1 MDEIQNDNVI
11 SYAEPDTSV
20 TEPIQIAEATPSLNL
35 PKPVQDSRAMKL
47 TFGAPEM
54 NMTYDQMQ
62 AEWQAR
68 GEQDMR
74 DQAAASKG
82 RAQSL
87 QNVDIVQ
94 NSVNKLGRNMT
105 LPEAMLLQDLIKR
118 KQANPDSVI
127 EEGYA
132 KNFMDN
138 LQKRADENPDSQL
151 AEAMRKL
158 PGATQEDM
166 MKGRDYKSRRELI
179 LTQLENAQAALQ
191 QQTLV
196 GRGLDLGKYLLP
208 LYQNFKLSGYTDRSF
223 AFDMGAEFNRQAADW
238 FNMPMDQFNTKLP
251 ATARTLIEANPALA
265 MTYFGSLLHQSS
277 TEQLLNSIFPLLDI
291 STIGSLIKG
300 GAALTGRA
308 VETVRMSNEARKIVR
323 EYAKGLESEV
333 TRPALHAATGDIQQA
348 GVVQAAEDIVK
359 NFQGKQVDSPL
370 QPLHSAFVASLER
383 IASDGS
389 TFTRGLGQE
398 TVNRIVERAAGTY
411 SDVLDK
417 VAMSMKVERI
427 PAVIAFQRHYGA
439 MVEQIKSDH
448 PHLANT
454 ILDVKFRKDS
464 LGSLYADIYMGE
476 TGTTI
481 FNTERQATNRI
492 IEHGLGDIKPVEIYG
507 PNKPITTKG
516 TAGGFRTEQGSEY
529 KINASGT
536 TTRDATRIRPGDAV
550 HTADGVDGVA
560 TGKVRFTNGTRE
572 HEITFNQKNEGKT
585 FWKSGGGNIP
595 VKPTNRVLTKDG
607 VKYAEV
613 EITGS
618 TTGSGKRYVP
628 QDQIVSAK
636 SATEAAKGNHTPYN
650 FGKGTKFVPEH
661 ELAVTKP
668 GPSGSARGA
677 QSASSRTVYMDT
689 EEARKVFPVQGDFR
703 LIDHGNGTMSMATPA
718 KGGKSWGIAPS
729 AKGAKYSTEAG
740 VGKVPVELFRP
751 DADLTTKGGAAFSRV
766 HFGNQI
772 SEMVAGKEASVS
784 VKQQGAGY
792 YIVKTVPWNETN
804 QLTRD
809 LLLSHESAK
818 TPASLFN
825 AYAGGLIGRIRT
837 PEETLAYLQNVAR
850 KVATFGPSGYE
861 KIIND
866 SVKEI
871 AALGGLAS
879 WIPGTKA
886 RQIWKDW
893 ERMMGLSWTM
903 PHPETGKIG
912 LGPAF
917 RDAGELNQMYLNTL
931 HRSPSEAEIAASFS
945 YLRNHE
951 ILEAFKKINLMKA
964 QTRVGTQ
971 TWTFGSMT
979 AAKESAKTSG
989 YKTIEAE
996 GTRQTNFPGSGAILI
1011 VRGSHLDAERV
1022 MDLSKMQAPKNKMV
1036 LSIKEAMMQGQ
1047 GQLVKLTNPHD
1058 FPMKNWVGS
1067 QWVDYVYAENAT
1079 SKALSWDRLKTGRPS
1094 VYDYEHYV
1102 VQPIVH
1108 HDVLTGRHL
1117 YLGDRTLAGHNLRAM
1132 SVDVAEKINE
1142 MRKFFKADDIEGAR
1156 TYYSKSGLPQSFDT
1170 IHSWFRPEGITPE
1183 GYNLAP
1189 KLSLDQPIKSAPL
1202 GKRTID
1208 LDKDMY
1214 RDPMYKSGSFKD
1226 QTRETADRFLESE
1239 YNKARGN
1246 VGDPFDIFTL
1256 RNEGT
1261 KANPDYK
1268 MGDLKTL
1275 DPMVSFQRAMSKAIN
1290 STFLD
1295 DYKVSAVEHW
1305 IQEAKPH
1312 LKISDRNL
1320 ADSPSFYFYNHEN
1333 QWLANTD
1340 VGIKN
1345 ALETAAMQI
1354 KQFLGIQDSA
1364 TTWLHQAA
1372 QKLSDSL
1379 YDKNFPR
1386 AALIPDHLLPKLRD
1400 PFAVIRSLVFHP
1412 KVGLFAVPQLW
1423 VQASTFANIFGIAGS
1438 TYAMPGTKAA
1448 TFYLW
1453 SRLNRHPE
1461 IMARLDE
1468 LASGQMVKGTAQ
1480 FRPGQFIEATNY
1492 LENSGFANVSKEH
1505 IYRDNTTVYNFLS
1518 NNKNSILNAG
1528 QWFFEKGEQSVRVG
1542 AWYTAYLEVRG
1553 SLKTTGRLT
1562 ETQWG
1567 DVLQRADLL
1576 AGNMSRASASTL
1588 NKGVWSIPTQFQTF
1602 PLRMMEQITGKRL
1615 TTPERM
1621 RLFGTYAVLYGI
1633 PGGFGLSGL
1642 PIGPYINKIAQEK
1655 GYVTGDKA
1663 NSYINSAV
1671 TEGLPAL
1678 LLALITGKGD
1688 ASQGNW
1694 YNIQER
1700 YSMQGFDVFKDV
1712 LRTDK
1717 HFLDIVGGAAWSTL
1731 SSVYGASD
1739 GFIQSFLDGIKGTGK
1754 HPFKIEDAL
1763 DIFKEISAV
1772 SAGVRLYSAVQTGKW
1787 LSRKE
1792 ANMGDVSPANAIFMT
1807 IFGLQPQSTNDVV
1820 NQSWTRDTEK
1830 QAQSKGEEIFI
1841 REMRRSFQE
1850 RDRGNYSQ
1858 ADQYESRAIHALRIT
1873 NYPVENYAKVY
1884 SSAAKDYESMIAR
1897 SSRDFYLKN
1906 VPEDRKKAA
1915 EDAYLKFLRTYYK
1928 GQ

>member
-1 MDEIQNDNVI
+1 MDEEQNNNLI
-11 SYAEPDTSV
+11 SYAEPDASV
-20 TEPIQIAEATPSLNL
+20 AEPIQIAEATPTADL
-35 PKPVQDSRAMKL
+35 PKPTQDSRTMKL
-47 TFGAPEM
+47 TFGTPEM
-54 NMTYDQMQ
+54 GMDYDQMQ

-74 DQAAASKG
+74 TQAAFAKG
-82 RAQSL
+82 RAQSI
-87 QNVDIVQ
+87 QNVEIVKD
-94 NSVNKLGRNMT
+94 SVNKLGRNMT

-118 KQANPDSVI
+118 KQADPNSVL

-132 KNFMDN
+132 KNFMEN
-138 LQKRADENPDSQL
+138 LQKRADENPDSSLGQ
-151 AEAMRKL
+151 AMRQM
-158 PGATQEDM
+158 PNATQDDFE
-166 MKGRDYKSRRELI
+166 KAQTYKETRELI
-179 LTQLENAQAALQ
+179 LTQLENAHAALQ

-223 AFDMGAEFNRQAADW
+223 ALDMGAEFNRQAADW
-238 FNMPMDQFNTKLP
+238 FNMPIAQARVKIP
-251 ATARTLIEANPALA
+251 ATGKTLIEANPALA

-277 TEQLLNSIFPLLDI
+277 TEQMLNSIFPLLDVT
-291 STIGSLIKG
+291 TIGSLIKG
-300 GAALTGRA
+300 GAALTARA
-308 VETVRMSNEARKIVR
+308 ADAISLSNAARKTVA
-323 EYAKGLESEV
+323 EYAKSLEPEV
-333 TRPALHAATGDIQQA
+333 NRSALHAATGDIQQA
-348 GVVQAAEDIVK
+348 GVTQAAEEIIK
-359 NFQGKQVDSPL
+359 NFQGKQVASPL
-370 QPLHSAFVASLER
+370 QPLHSAFVSNLER

-389 TFTRGLGQE
+389 TFTRGLQQE

-411 SDVLDK
+411 GDVLDK
-417 VAMSMKVERI
+417 VAMSMKVDRI

-448 PHLANT
+448 PYMANS
-454 ILDVKFRKDS
+454 ILDVKFRKDE

-492 IEHGLGDIKPVEIYG
+492 IEHGLGDAKPVEIYG
-507 PNKPITTKG
+507 PSKPITQKG

-536 TTRDATRIRPGDAV
+536 TTRTATNIRPGDTVTFKDAPKPNKLAGTKWTPTREWQDVPKGTVLPAGLESQVDINKGIHRARIPAGSKDFPPDAV
-550 HTADGVDGVA
+550 TKEITRTGTA
-560 TGKVRFTNGTRE
+560 TGKTT
-572 HEITFNQKNEGKT
+572 ITPHDNKRYYELVG
-585 FWKSGGGNIP
+585 
-595 VKPTNRVLTKDG
+595 KDG
-607 VKYAEV
+607 HPGWVAEDRLT
-613 EITGS
+613 I
-618 TTGSGKRYVP
+618 
-628 QDQIVSAK
+628 
-636 SATEAAKGNHTPYN
+636 
-650 FGKGTKFVPEH
+650 
-661 ELAVTKP
+661 TKP
-668 GPSGSARGA
+668 GPSQSARGV

-689 EEARKVFPVQGDFR
+689 EEARKIFPVQGDFR
-703 LIDHGNGTMSMATPA
+703 LIDHGNGTISMATPA

-729 AKGAKYSTEAG
+729 AKGAAYSTEAG
-740 VGKVPVELFRP
+740 VGKVPVELFKP
-751 DADLTTKGGAAFSRV
+751 DASLTTKGGEAFSSV

-772 SEMVAGKEASVS
+772 KEMIAGREASVS
-784 VKQQGAGY
+784 IKNQGAGY
-792 YIVKTVPWNETN
+792 YIVKTVPWDETN

-809 LLLSHESAK
+809 LLLSHESAR

-825 AYAGGLIGRIRT
+825 AYAGGLVGRLRT

-861 KIIND
+861 KIINE

-871 AALGGLAS
+871 AALGGLSS

-893 ERMMGLSWTM
+893 ERMMGLSWQM

-912 LGPAF
+912 LQPAF
-917 RDAGELNQMYLNTL
+917 RDVGELNQMYLNTL

-964 QTRVGTQ
+964 QTRTGTQ

-979 AAKESAKTSG
+979 AAKDTPKSTG

-996 GTRQTNFPGSGAILI
+996 GTRETKFPGSGSILI
-1011 VRGSHLDAERV
+1011 VRGNHLDSERV
-1022 MDLSKMQAPKNKMV
+1022 LDLSKLQAASNKTAKAIRDAV
-1036 LSIKEAMMQGQ
+1036 EQGQ
-1047 GQLVKLTNPHD
+1047 GNLVKLTNPHD
-1058 FPMKNWVGS
+1058 FPMKNWVGN

-1079 SKALSWDRLKTGRPS
+1079 SKAIAWDRLKTGRPS

-1108 HDVLTGRHL
+1108 HDALTRRFL
-1117 YLGDRTLAGHNLRAM
+1117 YLGDRTIAGHNLRAM
-1132 SVDVAEKINE
+1132 SQDVAAKLNE
-1142 MRKFFKADDIEGAR
+1142 LRLLFKADDIDGAR
-1156 TYYSKSGLPQSFDT
+1156 AVYAKSTLPQSFDT
-1170 IHSWFRPEGITPE
+1170 IHSWFKPEGVTTE
-1183 GYNLAP
+1183 GYTLAP

-1208 LDKDMY
+1208 LDKEMY
-1214 RDPMYKSGSFKD
+1214 RDPMYKNSAFKD
-1226 QTRETADRFLESE
+1226 QTREIGDRFLESE

-1246 VGDPFDIFTL
+1246 MGDPFDIFTL

-1268 MGDLKTL
+1268 MGDLKTI

-1290 STFLD
+1290 STYLD
-1295 DYKVSAVEHW
+1295 DYKVSAIEHW

-1333 QWLANTD
+1333 QWLSNTD

-1345 ALETAAMQI
+1345 GLETAAMQI

-1372 QKLSDSL
+1372 QKLSDSI
-1379 YDKNFPR
+1379 YSAGFPK

-1412 KVGLFAVPQLW
+1412 KVGLFAIPQLW
-1423 VQASTFANIFGIAGS
+1423 VQASTFANIFGISGAS
-1438 TYAMPGTKAA
+1438 YAMPGTKAA

-1453 SRLNRHPE
+1453 SRINRHPE

-1468 LASGQMVKGTAQ
+1468 LASQQMIKGTVS
-1480 FRPGQFIEATNY
+1480 FKPGQFIEATQG
-1492 LENSGFANVSKEH
+1492 LENGGFANVSKEH

-1542 AWYTAYLEVRG
+1542 AWYTAYLEVRN

-1588 NKGVWSIPTQFQTF
+1588 NKGVWSVPTQFQTF
-1602 PLRMMEQITGKRL
+1602 PLRMMEQISGQRL
-1615 TTPERM
+1615 TASEKM
-1621 RLFGTYAVLYGI
+1621 RLFGVYATLYGI

-1642 PIGPYINKIAQEK
+1642 PIGPYINSIAQDK

-1678 LLALITGKGD
+1678 LLAIVTGGGD

-1712 LRTDK
+1712 LRGDK
-1717 HFLDIVGGAAWSTL
+1717 TFLDIVGGAAYSTL
-1731 SSVYGASD
+1731 SSVYAAKD
-1739 GFIQSFLDGIKGTGK
+1739 PFLQSLVDGIKGEGK

-1763 DIFKEISAV
+1763 DIFKEISSV
-1772 SAGVRLYSAVQTGKW
+1772 SAGVRLYSAIQLGKW

-1792 ANMGDVSPANAIFMT
+1792 ANLGDVSPANAAFMT
-1807 IFGLQPQSTNDVV
+1807 IFGLQPQGVNDVV
-1820 NQSWTRDTEK
+1820 NQTWTKDTEK
-1830 QAQSKGEEIFI
+1830 RAQAKGLEIFI

-1850 RDRGNYSQ
+1850 RDNGNYSQ
-1858 ADQYESRAIHALRIT
+1858 ADQYESRAYHSLRLS
-1873 NYPVENYAKVY
+1873 NYPQELYPQAM
-1884 SSAAKDYESMIAR
+1884 SAAAKDHESMIAR
-1897 SSRDFYLKN
+1897 SSRDYYLKN
-1906 VPEDRKKAA
+1906 VPEDRKQAA
-1915 EDAYLKFLRTYYK
+1915 QDAYLKFIRTYYK